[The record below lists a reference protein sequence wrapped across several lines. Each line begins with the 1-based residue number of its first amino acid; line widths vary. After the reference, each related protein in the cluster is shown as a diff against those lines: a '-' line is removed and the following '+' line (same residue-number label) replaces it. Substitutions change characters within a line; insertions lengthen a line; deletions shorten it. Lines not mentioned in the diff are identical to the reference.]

1 MINIKIIG
9 AYLMPNWFDNL
20 LYWFLLTSPYEEDS
34 RNTVEIEIELK
45 DTEYVESV
53 EIRHG

>member
-1 MINIKIIG
+1 M
-9 AYLMPNWFDNL
+9 FDWL
-20 LYWFLLTSPYEEDS
+20 HQLYWFLLTNPYEEDS
-34 RNTVEIEIELK
+34 RNTIEIEIELK